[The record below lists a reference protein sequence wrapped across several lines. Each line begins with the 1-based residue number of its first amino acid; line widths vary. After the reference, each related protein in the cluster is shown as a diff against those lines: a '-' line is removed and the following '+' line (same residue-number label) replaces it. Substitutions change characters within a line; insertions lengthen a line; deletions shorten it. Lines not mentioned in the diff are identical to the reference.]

1 MRFIF
6 LFISAISIQCYAA
19 SEAMELHYCEKKAAS
34 GVMDAR
40 QHEVP
45 AKELHDIA
53 NHLEEQQAKQL
64 YQELIKS
71 AYSSKL
77 FEDPLIK
84 SKAVEN
90 FQTTWHEQCLAKRIS

>member
-1 MRFIF
+1 MV
-6 LFISAISIQCYAA
+6 LN
-19 SEAMELHYCEKKAAS
+19 YCVSVKNAEC

-40 QHEVP
+40 QHEVTS
-45 AKELHDIA
+45 KELHEIA
-53 NHLEEQQAKQL
+53 DHLEEQQAKQL

-90 FQTTWHEQCLAKRIS
+90 FQTTWHEQCLAKELAKNM